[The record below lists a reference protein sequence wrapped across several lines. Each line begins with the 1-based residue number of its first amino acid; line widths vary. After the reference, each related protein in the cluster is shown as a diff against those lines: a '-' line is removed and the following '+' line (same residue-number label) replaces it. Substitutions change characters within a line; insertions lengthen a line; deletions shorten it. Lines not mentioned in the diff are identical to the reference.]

1 MVSKFKDEQKF
12 LEITEQDVMCV
23 KLAGLCHDLGHG
35 PFSHVFDGVFIPKVK
50 PNCTWTHEQGSEMMF
65 DAALHEASVDLT
77 TDEVK
82 CVKDLIAGERR
93 SQIHNAERNYLYE
106 IVANHRN
113 SVDVDKFDYIPRDC
127 YYTGVKQSYDTNR
140 LIQFA
145 RVVDNQICFNQKEVY
160 NIYEVEPILFN

>member
-1 MVSKFKDEQKF
+1 
-12 LEITEQDVMCV
+12 
-23 KLAGLCHDLGHG
+23 
-35 PFSHVFDGVFIPKVK
+35 
-50 PNCTWTHEQGSEMMF
+50 MMF
-65 DAALHEASVDLT
+65 DAALAENGADLT

-82 CVKDLIAGERR
+82 FIKDLIAGEAR
-93 SQIHNAERNYLYE
+93 SVPQQQSERNYLYE

-140 LIQFA
+140 LINFA

-160 NIYEVEPILFN
+160 NIYEVCYTFSY